1 MQDPANDIPRISHM
15 RSSRISI
22 LLSTGVKIA
31 LVAPHFHSVGVARQG
46 PWNTW
51 VKVALVTIVVGVAAM
66 ALGPILW
73 PIAEGGA
80 QPTAGQLFFFI
91 VLEAIQSLAFG
102 LGISFLLFGLPT
114 MRRVSLNSRLMGWAM
129 YLSIGWL
136 LISWW
141 PHSHLHQV
149 VGENLQG
156 LLYIEYG
163 FHVTLIIGAIVLAY
177 GYLQLLREQS
187 KDTTRVA

>member
-1 MQDPANDIPRISHM
+1 MK
-15 RSSRISI
+15 
-22 LLSTGVKIA
+22 TGM
-31 LVAPHFHSVGVARQG
+31 
-46 PWNTW
+46 
-51 VKVALVTIVVGVAAM
+51 KVTLVTIVLGVAAM

-102 LGISFLLFGLPT
+102 LGVSFLVFGLPT
-114 MRRVSLNSRLMGWAM
+114 VRRVSPNSKPMAWAM

-136 LISWW
+136 LVSWW

-163 FHVTLIIGAIVLAY
+163 FHVTVIIGAIVLAY
-177 GYLQLLREQS
+177 GFLSLLREQS
-187 KDTTRVA
+187 KGTSTRVA

>member
-1 MQDPANDIPRISHM
+1 MKP
-15 RSSRISI
+15 
-22 LLSTGVKIA
+22 
-31 LVAPHFHSVGVARQG
+31 
-46 PWNTW
+46 W
-51 VKVALVTIVVGVAAM
+51 VKVTLVTVVVGIAAM

-80 QPTAGQLFFFI
+80 QPTAGQLVFFI
-91 VLEAIQSLAFG
+91 ILEAIQSLAFG

-114 MRRVSLNSRLMGWAM
+114 MRRVSLNSRRMGWAM

-163 FHVTLIIGAIVLAY
+163 FHVTLIVGAIVLAY
-177 GYLQLLREQS
+177 GFLSLLGQQS
-187 KDTTRVA
+187 KATTRVA

>member
-1 MQDPANDIPRISHM
+1 M
-15 RSSRISI
+15 
-22 LLSTGVKIA
+22 K
-31 LVAPHFHSVGVARQG
+31 
-46 PWNTW
+46 TW
-51 VKVALVTIVVGVAAM
+51 IKVTLVTIVLGVAAM

-73 PIAEGGA
+73 PIAEGGP
-80 QPTAGQLFFFI
+80 QPTGGQLFLFI

-102 LGISFLLFGLPT
+102 LGISFLLFGLPS
-114 MRRVSLNSRLMGWAM
+114 MRGVSPNSRLMAWAM

-136 LISWW
+136 LVSWW
-141 PHSHLHQV
+141 PHGHLHQV

-177 GYLQLLREQS
+177 GFLSLLQEQS
-187 KDTTRVA
+187 KGTARVA

>member
-1 MQDPANDIPRISHM
+1 
-15 RSSRISI
+15 
-22 LLSTGVKIA
+22 VK
-31 LVAPHFHSVGVARQG
+31 
-46 PWNTW
+46 TW
-51 VKVALVTIVVGVAAM
+51 VKVALVTVILGVVAM

-80 QPTAGQLFFFI
+80 QPTAGQLVFFI
-91 VLEAIQSLAFG
+91 ILEAIQSLALG
-102 LGISFLLFGLPT
+102 LGAAFLLFGLPAV
-114 MRRVSLNSRLMGWAM
+114 RRASQNSGLMAWAM

-136 LISWW
+136 LVSWW

-163 FHVTLIIGAIVLAY
+163 FHVTLIVGAVVLAY
-177 GYLQLLREQS
+177 GFLSLLREQS
-187 KDTTRVA
+187 KGTTGVA

>member
-1 MQDPANDIPRISHM
+1 MPATISTKEH
-15 RSSRISI
+15 
-22 LLSTGVKIA
+22 A
-31 LVAPHFHSVGVARQG
+31 LKP
-46 PWNTW
+46 W
-51 VKVALVTIVVGVAAM
+51 VKVTVVTVVVGIAAM

-73 PIAEGGA
+73 PMAEGGA

-91 VLEAIQSLAFG
+91 ILEVIQSLAFG

-114 MRRVSLNSRLMGWAM
+114 MRRVSSNSRLLGWAM

-136 LISWW
+136 LVSWW

-177 GYLQLLREQS
+177 GFLALLGEQS
-187 KDTTRVA
+187 KATTRVA

>member
-1 MQDPANDIPRISHM
+1 M
-15 RSSRISI
+15 
-22 LLSTGVKIA
+22 K
-31 LVAPHFHSVGVARQG
+31 
-46 PWNTW
+46 TW
-51 VKVALVTIVVGVAAM
+51 VKVALVTVILGVAAM

-73 PIAEGGA
+73 PVAEGEA

-102 LGISFLLFGLPT
+102 LGIAFLLFGLPAV
-114 MRRVSLNSRLMGWAM
+114 RRASPNSGLMGWAM

-136 LISWW
+136 LVSWW
-141 PHSHLHQV
+141 PHAHLHQV

-163 FHVTLIIGAIVLAY
+163 FHVTAIIAGLVLAY
-177 GYLQLLREQS
+177 GFVSLLRQQS
-187 KDTTRVA
+187 KATTRVA

>member
-1 MQDPANDIPRISHM
+1 M
-15 RSSRISI
+15 R
-22 LLSTGVKIA
+22 
-31 LVAPHFHSVGVARQG
+31 P
-46 PWNTW
+46 W
-51 VKVALVTIVVGVAAM
+51 VKVTLVTVVLGIAAM

-80 QPTAGQLFFFI
+80 QPTAGQLVFFI
-91 VLEAIQSLAFG
+91 LLEAIQSLAFG

-114 MRRVSLNSRLMGWAM
+114 VRRVSPNSRLMAWAM

-136 LISWW
+136 LVSWW
-141 PHSHLHQV
+141 PHGHLHQV

-163 FHVTLIIGAIVLAY
+163 FHVTTIIGTVVLAY
-177 GYLQLLREQS
+177 GFLSLLSQQS
-187 KDTTRVA
+187 KATTRVA

>member
-1 MQDPANDIPRISHM
+1 VAVTTRTKEH
-15 RSSRISI
+15 
-22 LLSTGVKIA
+22 LLR
-31 LVAPHFHSVGVARQG
+31 P
-46 PWNTW
+46 W
-51 VKVALVTIVVGVAAM
+51 VKVTLVTVVLGIAAM

-80 QPTAGQLFFFI
+80 QPTAGQLVFFI
-91 VLEAIQSLAFG
+91 LLEAIQSLAFG

-114 MRRVSLNSRLMGWAM
+114 VRRVSPNSRLMAWAM

-136 LISWW
+136 LVSWW
-141 PHSHLHQV
+141 PHGHLHQV

-163 FHVTLIIGAIVLAY
+163 FHVTTIIGTVVLAY
-177 GYLQLLREQS
+177 GFLSLLSQQS
-187 KDTTRVA
+187 KATTRVA

>member
-1 MQDPANDIPRISHM
+1 MKP
-15 RSSRISI
+15 
-22 LLSTGVKIA
+22 
-31 LVAPHFHSVGVARQG
+31 
-46 PWNTW
+46 W
-51 VKVALVTIVVGVAAM
+51 VKVTLVTVVLGVAAM

-73 PIAEGGA
+73 PMAEGGA
-80 QPTAGQLFFFI
+80 QPTAAQLVFFI
-91 VLEAIQSLAFG
+91 ALEVIQSLAFG

-114 MRRVSLNSRLMGWAM
+114 MRRASSNSRLLGWAM

-136 LISWW
+136 LASWW

-163 FHVTLIIGAIVLAY
+163 FHVTLIVGALVLAY
-177 GYLQLLREQS
+177 GFISLLGQQS
-187 KDTTRVA
+187 KATTRVA

>member
-1 MQDPANDIPRISHM
+1 M
-15 RSSRISI
+15 R
-22 LLSTGVKIA
+22 
-31 LVAPHFHSVGVARQG
+31 P
-46 PWNTW
+46 W
-51 VKVALVTIVVGVAAM
+51 VKVTLVTVVLGIAAM

-80 QPTAGQLFFFI
+80 QPTAGQLVFFI
-91 VLEAIQSLAFG
+91 LLEAIQSLAFG

-114 MRRVSLNSRLMGWAM
+114 VRRVSPNSRLMAWAM

-136 LISWW
+136 LVSWW
-141 PHSHLHQV
+141 PHGHLHQV

-163 FHVTLIIGAIVLAY
+163 FHVTLIIDTVVLAY
-177 GYLQLLREQS
+177 GFLSLLSQQS
-187 KDTTRVA
+187 KATTRVA

>member
-1 MQDPANDIPRISHM
+1 
-15 RSSRISI
+15 
-22 LLSTGVKIA
+22 
-31 LVAPHFHSVGVARQG
+31 
-46 PWNTW
+46 
-51 VKVALVTIVVGVAAM
+51 VKVTVVTVIVGVAAM

-102 LGISFLLFGLPT
+102 LGIAFLLFGLPT
-114 MRRVSLNSRLMGWAM
+114 VRGVSPNSQLMAWAM
-129 YLSIGWL
+129 YQSIGWL
-136 LISWW
+136 LVSWW

-163 FHVTLIIGAIVLAY
+163 FHVTVIIGAIVLAY
-177 GYLQLLREQS
+177 GFLSLLREQS
-187 KDTTRVA
+187 KGTSTRVA